1 MPWGPGEI
9 DGGSIFFRWHCF
21 ELAHVID
28 SSLFSILTDY
38 SSALLCSCSAL
49 RYLACGHNTIEKF
62 PATLLQLPLVI
73 LKIDNNKL
81 LNSAFD
87 DLESAGVVGT
97 PLATNL
103 RELFAEVNGLL
114 KIPSCIFDFVAL
126 EKLCL
131 TKNYVK
137 HLEPGQPWNQL
148 KKVHSIDLSENKL
161 VSLGELPVMV
171 ANRELPALRIL
182 DLSHNEL
189 KYVSAELG
197 LGTYLEELILEG
209 NPQTMV
215 PASTLFEGTSTT
227 TRFLRSKLAKGTTST
242 TTLPAI
248 GSSATFEPV
257 PTPKNIGT
265 PKNDRSDPLEKEI
278 ERLEDKLNQVSLTQ
292 PRRKALSKQLALAK
306 AKRPKTDWS
315 EPMW

>member
-1 MPWGPGEI
+1 M
-9 DGGSIFFRWHCF
+9 
-21 ELAHVID
+21 
-28 SSLFSILTDY
+28 
-38 SSALLCSCSAL
+38 

-81 LNSAFD
+81 LNAAFNE
-87 DLESAGVVGT
+87 LEEAGVAGT

-103 RELFAEVNGLL
+103 RELYAEVNGLL
-114 KIPSCIFDFVAL
+114 KIPSCIFDFQVL

-137 HLEPGQPWNQL
+137 YLEPGQPWYQL

-171 ANRELPALRIL
+171 ANKELPALRIL
-182 DLSHNEL
+182 DFCHNEL
-189 KYVSAELG
+189 RYVSAELG
-197 LGTYLEELILEG
+197 LCTFLEELRLDD

-215 PASTLFEGTSTT
+215 PASTLFEGTDTT
-227 TRFLRSKLAKGTTST
+227 TRFLRSKLPKGSMST

-248 GSSATFEPV
+248 SSLQSLSSEPIL
-257 PTPKNIGT
+257 TPKNIGT
-265 PKNDRSDPLEKEI
+265 PKNDRSDPLEKKI
-278 ERLEDKLNQVSLTQ
+278 EKLEDQLKQVSLTEA
-292 PRRKALSKQLALAK
+292 RRKALRNQLALAK

-315 EPMW
+315 EPVW